1 MKNVVVTCSA
11 SGKLITSLVEYWRDK
26 CLIPSLLSEKTLL
39 ISESWSGQT
48 HHKGMY
54 DSIKELKRL
63 EVPWKNTSKIQP
75 LDVLFNIQWRVIAS
89 RVYERVLLDELE
101 IHLAQRN
108 NIIRLQSL
116 IHNQF
121 SSSVFTPMIRYA
133 WFKSAYTDSDP
144 GPFQTVTEIC
154 FKFKQDYCDISS
166 CERFAF
172 IRCSYCN
179 KILCLHDF
187 FVNYHTHGI

>member
-1 MKNVVVTCSA
+1 MC
-11 SGKLITSLVEYWRDK
+11 
-26 CLIPSLLSEKTLL
+26 
-39 ISESWSGQT
+39 
-48 HHKGMY
+48 

-63 EVPWKNTSKIQP
+63 KIQRKTTSKIQP
-75 LDVLFNIQWRVIAS
+75 LDVFFNRQWKVIVR

-116 IHNQF
+116 IHNQLL
-121 SSSVFTPMIRYA
+121 SSVFTPMIFYA
-133 WFKSAYTDSDP
+133 WFKSDYTDIDP
-144 GPFQTVTEIC
+144 DPFQTVTEIC

-166 CERFAF
+166 CERFAL
-172 IRCSYCN
+172 IRCTYCN
-179 KILCLHDF
+179 KILCLHGF